1 MKINNKDCILFES
14 KKIHSEAINLCDWF
28 AENILKLDPD
38 FDIMRSKSGD
48 NLNFGYKSCGLT
60 LVDSKNCPT
69 NSIPLLWYNN
79 LDTDIKPKY
88 KGPYP
93 RVQSRKGIQKE
104 QPVGNSWKKIIDKEN
119 EIFNIIQ
126 NLYNDKKG

>member
-1 MKINNKDCILFES
+1 MAGAAEDAMSNQEDAQRLQWLTEEFGHEFGRQIFETIQTEYG
-14 KKIHSEAINLCDWF
+14 KRL
-28 AENILKLDPD
+28 P
-38 FDIMRSKSGD
+38 
-48 NLNFGYKSCGLT
+48 
-60 LVDSKNCPT
+60 
-69 NSIPLLWYNN
+69 
-79 LDTDIKPKY
+79 DIKPKY